1 MHITFDYINIENT
14 NAQLEKFSL
23 IKLQH
28 LLIKYPFVKKTDI
41 FFKID
46 TDNLNEKYCGIRI
59 STPASRILAYSN
71 ENEFEAAIYK
81 TINKLDIILTS
92 AC

>member
-1 MHITFDYINIENT
+1 MYITFDYINIENT

-23 IKLQH
+23 IKLQY

-46 TDNLNEKYCGIRI
+46 TNHLNKKYCGIRI
-59 STPASRILAYSN
+59 STPESKIIAFSN
-71 ENEFEAAIYK
+71 ENEFETALYK
-81 TINKLDIILTS
+81 TIDKLDSLLTS
-92 AC
+92 A